1 MEFEI
6 VHFKPEYSHAFKSLN
21 LEWIE
26 KYFVPEKIDLKVL
39 NDPENEILKKPG
51 FILFAIHE
59 ELILGTGAIVS
70 EDEHW
75 ELTKMA
81 VSNKHQ
87 SQGVGYRLAIE
98 LITLVKNYSPTTIK
112 IVTNTVLTK
121 AVNLYKKIGFKEIQ
135 DKNNMKYVRG
145 NIFFE
150 LKI

>member
-6 VHFKPEYSHAFKSLN
+6 VHFKPEYSSAFKSLN

-26 KYFVPEKIDLKVL
+26 KYFFPEKIDLKVL

-59 ELILGTGAIVS
+59 ELILGTGAIVKD
-70 EDEHW
+70 DEHW

-81 VSNKHQ
+81 VTNLYQ
-87 SQGVGYRLAIE
+87 SQGVGFHLAIE
-98 LITLVKNYSPTTIK
+98 LIALAKNYSPTTIR
-112 IVTNTVLTK
+112 IVTNTVLKK

-135 DKNNMKYVRG
+135 DKNNLKYARG

-150 LKI
+150 LKV

>member
-87 SQGVGYRLAIE
+87 SQGVGYHLAIE
-98 LITLVKNYSPTTIK
+98 LIALVKNYSPTSIK
-112 IVTNTVLTK
+112 IVTNTV
-121 AVNLYKKIGFKEIQ
+121 
-135 DKNNMKYVRG
+135 
-145 NIFFE
+145 
-150 LKI
+150 

>member
-6 VHFKPEYSHAFKSLN
+6 VHFKPEYSSAFKSLN

-26 KYFVPEKIDLKVL
+26 KYFFPEKIDLKVL

-51 FILFAIHE
+51 FILFAIHKD
-59 ELILGTGAIVS
+59 LILGTGAIFKD
-70 EDEHW
+70 DEYW

-81 VSNKHQ
+81 VTNLHQ
-87 SQGVGYRLAIE
+87 SQGVGFHIAIE
-98 LITLVKNYSPTTIK
+98 LIALAKNYSPTTIR
-112 IVTNTVLTK
+112 IVTNTVLKK

-135 DKNNMKYVRG
+135 DKNNLKYARG

-150 LKI
+150 LKV